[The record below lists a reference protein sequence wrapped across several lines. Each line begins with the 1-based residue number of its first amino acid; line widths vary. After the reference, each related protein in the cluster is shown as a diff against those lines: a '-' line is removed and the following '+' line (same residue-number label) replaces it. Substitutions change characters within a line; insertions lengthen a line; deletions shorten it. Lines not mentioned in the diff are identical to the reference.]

1 MVKVRKSAVRIAG
14 TCLVV
19 ASVVSTT
26 ALAADPPI
34 KIGLT
39 TALSGPAS
47 EFGIPMKGSVQIAI
61 DEVNASGGLLGR
73 KVELISYDD
82 QLVAENAQTNMRRLL
97 NEDKV
102 DFIMAPAGSGPVLAV
117 VPLVVAAKKLMMNT
131 IGQTPTI
138 VYPNGPDKPPYPN
151 IFSFAT
157 SNVVEMDVIAS
168 FVSARYPKV
177 AFIGESTPTGKS
189 GLDAFEKALKR
200 AGDKSELVATESY
213 DQAAPDMT
221 AQLARIKRSGAKAL
235 VIVAVGNDTAT
246 VRQTMARLAMDD
258 VQLITNLG
266 GGSIAYENRAGKLV
280 NGTYVDHYRSFPGGE
295 PESAAARSFAQ
306 AYVKAFHRDAY
317 YGKGEWPVPSF
328 GFTPGSSYD
337 AAKVLFDAIKA
348 AGTTETQKVID
359 MLNSGRKSVASRAT
373 YSFSPARHDA
383 VTPDMLRIDVYRVQ
397 PDGSIKYEP
406 AP

>member
-1 MVKVRKSAVRIAG
+1 MN
-14 TCLVV
+14 
-19 ASVVSTT
+19 TT
-26 ALAADPPI
+26 LNTSRLSLAALLCSVAAFSNVAWAADAPI

-39 TALSGPAS
+39 TALSGAAS

-61 DEVNASGGLLGR
+61 DEVNAAGGLLGR

-102 DFIMAPAGSGPVLAV
+102 DFVIGPAGSGPVLAV
-117 VPLVVAAKKLMMNT
+117 VPLVNASKKLMMNT

-151 IFSFAT
+151 VFSFAT
-157 SNVVEMDVIAS
+157 SNLVEMDAIAA
-168 FVSARYPKV
+168 FVSARYQKV
-177 AFIGESTPTGKS
+177 AIIGESTPTGKS
-189 GLDAFEKALKR
+189 GQDAFDKALKKLGGK
-200 AGDKSELVATESY
+200 AELVATENY
-213 DQAAPDMT
+213 DQGAPDMT

-235 VIVAVGNDTAT
+235 VMISVGNDTAT
-246 VRQTMARLAMDD
+246 VRQTMARLGMDD

-266 GGSIAYENRAGKLV
+266 GGSVAYENRAGKLV

-295 PESAAARSFAQ
+295 PDSAGARALAQ
-306 AYVKAFHRDAY
+306 AYVKAFGRDAY

-337 AAKVLFDAIKA
+337 AAKVLFEAIKV
-348 AGTTETQKVID
+348 AGSIETQKVID
-359 MLNSGRKSVASRAT
+359 VLNSGRKFEASRAV
-373 YSFSPARHDA
+373 YSFTPQKHDA